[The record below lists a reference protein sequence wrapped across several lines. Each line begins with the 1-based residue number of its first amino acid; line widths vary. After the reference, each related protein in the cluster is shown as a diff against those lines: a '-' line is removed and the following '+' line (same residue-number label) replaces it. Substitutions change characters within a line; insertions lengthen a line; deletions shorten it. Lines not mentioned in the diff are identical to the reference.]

1 MILPA
6 EAVTTTASW
15 AARAIRIWI
24 MVAMI
29 MARAMVVM

>member
-1 MILPA
+1 MNLSPEA
-6 EAVTTTASW
+6 ESITALS

-24 MVAMI
+24 VVAMM